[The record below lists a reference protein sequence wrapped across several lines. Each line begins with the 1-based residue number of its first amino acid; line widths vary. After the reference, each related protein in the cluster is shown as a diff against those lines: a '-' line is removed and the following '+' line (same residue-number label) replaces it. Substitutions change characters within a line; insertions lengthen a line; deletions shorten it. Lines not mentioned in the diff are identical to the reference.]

1 MRMPLAWPM
10 TSRESSAWFSWAAFS
25 SATVRARENALVL
38 AIPRDRIKAKLL
50 EDSGFAARFY
60 KAIAI
65 FLSDRL
71 RGKIAMLGPK
81 KPTLDED
88 MFEADELDPVTMDTV
103 YLAGQRFDRML
114 KQLVGG

>member
-1 MRMPLAWPM
+1 MSLVDGRPP
-10 TSRESSAWFSWAAFS
+10 
-25 SATVRARENALVL
+25 SATVRARDDALVL
-38 AIPRDRIKAKLL
+38 AIPCERLKAKLQ

-71 RGKIAMLGPK
+71 RGKLEMLGGEPQ
-81 KPTLDED
+81 PRLDED
-88 MFEADELDPVTMDTV
+88 AFDADELDPALMDSL

-114 KQLVGG
+114 KRLVGE